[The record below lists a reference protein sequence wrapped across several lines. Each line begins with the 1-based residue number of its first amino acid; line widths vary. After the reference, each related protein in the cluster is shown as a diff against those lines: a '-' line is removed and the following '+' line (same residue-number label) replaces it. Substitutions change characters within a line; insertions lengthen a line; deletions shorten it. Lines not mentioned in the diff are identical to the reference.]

1 MQRLRERLAERPEL
15 FLFLLAAA
23 MPLAFR
29 SWQALLNNFVIE
41 RAGFTG
47 VEIGILQS
55 LREIPGF
62 LAFTVVF
69 VLLLVREQTLAVVSL
84 IVLGV
89 GVAITGMFPGV
100 LGLYVTT
107 VIMSVGFHYLE
118 TVNQSLSLQW
128 LKKETAAQNLGRMI
142 AIGSFTALLT
152 YGMVYLMLEWF
163 GFSMESVYLA
173 GGGAAAFIGV
183 AAWLLFP
190 HYRQPVEQR
199 KHLLMRRRYWLY
211 YALTFMAGARRQIF
225 IVFAGFLMVEKFGF
239 DAAAIAAM
247 FLVNGVLNMLFAPK
261 IGRLIGKWGERRAL
275 TFEYIGLI
283 GVFAAYAFV
292 ETAWIAVA
300 LYILD
305 HLFFSMAIA
314 IKTYLQKIA
323 DPADLAPTAGVA
335 FSINHIAAVGLPALL
350 GLVWVIS
357 PAAVFLTGA
366 VLAFGSLLLARLIPE
381 SPEPGFEVM
390 LSPGGRSP
398 ERFS

>member
-1 MQRLRERLAERPEL
+1 MLQRLRQELADRPEL

-29 SWQALLNNFVIE
+29 TWQALLNNFVIE

-69 VLLLVREQTLAVVSL
+69 VLLLVREQTLAVLSL
-84 IVLGV
+84 LVLGI
-89 GVAITGMFPGV
+89 GVAITGMFPSV

-118 TVNQSLSLQW
+118 TINQSLSLQW

-142 AIGSFTALLT
+142 AIGSFAALVT
-152 YGMVYLMLEWF
+152 YGTVYVVLEWL
-163 GFSMESVYLA
+163 GFSMETVYMI
-173 GGGAAAFIGV
+173 GGGAAVLIGI

-190 HYRQPVEQR
+190 RYAQPVEQR

-275 TFEYIGLI
+275 TLEYIGLI

-292 ETAWIAVA
+292 ETAWIAVV

-305 HLFFSMAIA
+305 HLFFTMAIA

-335 FSINHIAAVGLPALL
+335 FSINHIAAVGLPALF
-350 GLVWVIS
+350 GVIWVIS
-357 PAAVFLTGA
+357 PAAVFLSGA

-381 SPEPGFEVM
+381 SPEPGREVM
-390 LSPGGRSP
+390 SPATEHRAI
-398 ERFS
+398 

>member
-1 MQRLRERLAERPEL
+1 MLQRLRQELADRPEL

-29 SWQALLNNFVIE
+29 TWQALLNNFVIE

-69 VLLLVREQTLAVVSL
+69 VLLLVREQTLAVLSL
-84 IVLGV
+84 LVLGI
-89 GVAITGMFPGV
+89 GVAITGMFPSV

-118 TVNQSLSLQW
+118 TINQSLSLQW

-142 AIGSFTALLT
+142 AIGSFAALVT
-152 YGMVYLMLEWF
+152 YGMVYVVLEWL
-163 GFSMESVYLA
+163 GFSMETVYMI
-173 GGGAAAFIGV
+173 GGGAAVLIGI

-190 HYRQPVEQR
+190 RYAQPVEQR

-275 TFEYIGLI
+275 TLEYIGLI

-292 ETAWIAVA
+292 ETAWIAVV

-305 HLFFSMAIA
+305 HLFFTMAIA

-335 FSINHIAAVGLPALL
+335 FSINHIAAVGLPALF
-350 GLVWVIS
+350 GVIWVIS
-357 PAAVFLTGA
+357 PAAVFLSGA

-381 SPEPGFEVM
+381 SPEPGREVM
-390 LSPGGRSP
+390 SPATEHRAI
-398 ERFS
+398 

>member
-1 MQRLRERLAERPEL
+1 VQWLRQRLVERPEL

-84 IVLGV
+84 IVLGI

-128 LKKETAAQNLGRMI
+128 LKKETAAHNLGRMI
-142 AIGSFTALLT
+142 AIGSFAALLT
-152 YGMVYLMLEWF
+152 YGMVYLMLDWF

-173 GGGAAAFIGV
+173 GGGAAALIGL

-190 HYRQPVEQR
+190 RYRQPVEQR

-247 FLVNGVLNMLFAPK
+247 FLVNGVLNMAFAPK
-261 IGRLIGKWGERRAL
+261 IGRLIGKWGERKAL

-292 ETAWIAVA
+292 ETAWIAVV

-305 HLFFSMAIA
+305 HLFFTMAIA

-381 SPEPGFEVM
+381 SPEPGFEVI
-390 LSPGGRSP
+390 LSPRGRP
-398 ERFS
+398 AT

>member
-1 MQRLRERLAERPEL
+1 
-15 FLFLLAAA
+15 

-29 SWQALLNNFVIE
+29 SWQALLNNFAIE

-55 LREIPGF
+55 LREIPGL

-84 IVLGV
+84 IVLGI
-89 GVAITGMFPGV
+89 GVAITGVFPGV

-142 AIGSFTALLT
+142 AIGSFAALLT
-152 YGMVYLMLEWF
+152 YGMVYLMLDWF

-173 GGGAAAFIGV
+173 GGGAAVLIGLG
-183 AAWLLFP
+183 AWLLFP
-190 HYRQPVEQR
+190 RYRQPVEQR

-247 FLVNGVLNMLFAPK
+247 FLVNGVLTSLLSPT
-261 IGRLIGKWGERRAL
+261 IGCFI
-275 TFEYIGLI
+275 
-283 GVFAAYAFV
+283 
-292 ETAWIAVA
+292 
-300 LYILD
+300 
-305 HLFFSMAIA
+305 
-314 IKTYLQKIA
+314 
-323 DPADLAPTAGVA
+323 
-335 FSINHIAAVGLPALL
+335 
-350 GLVWVIS
+350 
-357 PAAVFLTGA
+357 
-366 VLAFGSLLLARLIPE
+366 GSLR
-381 SPEPGFEVM
+381 
-390 LSPGGRSP
+390 
-398 ERFS
+398 

>member
-1 MQRLRERLAERPEL
+1 
-15 FLFLLAAA
+15 

-29 SWQALLNNFVIE
+29 SWQALLNNFAIE

-55 LREIPGF
+55 LREIPGL

-84 IVLGV
+84 IVLGI
-89 GVAITGMFPGV
+89 GVAITGVFPGV

-142 AIGSFTALLT
+142 AIGSFAALLT
-152 YGMVYLMLEWF
+152 YGMVYLMLDWF

-173 GGGAAAFIGV
+173 GGGAAVLIGLG
-183 AAWLLFP
+183 AWLLFP
-190 HYRQPVEQR
+190 RYRQPVEQR

-247 FLVNGVLNMLFAPK
+247 FLVNGVLNMVLAPK
-261 IGRLIGKWGERRAL
+261 IGRLIGKWGERKAL

-292 ETAWIAVA
+292 ETAWIAVV

-305 HLFFSMAIA
+305 HLFFTMAIA

-381 SPEPGFEVM
+381 SPEPGFEVI
-390 LSPGGRSP
+390 LSPSGRP
-398 ERFS
+398 AT

>member
-1 MQRLRERLAERPEL
+1 
-15 FLFLLAAA
+15 

-29 SWQALLNNFVIE
+29 SWQALLNNFAIE

-55 LREIPGF
+55 LREIPGL

-84 IVLGV
+84 IVLGI
-89 GVAITGMFPGV
+89 GVAITGVFPGV

-142 AIGSFTALLT
+142 AIGSFAALLT
-152 YGMVYLMLEWF
+152 YGMVYLMLDWF

-173 GGGAAAFIGV
+173 GGGAAVLIGLG
-183 AAWLLFP
+183 AWLLFP
-190 HYRQPVEQR
+190 RYRQPVEQR

-247 FLVNGVLNMLFAPK
+247 FLVNGVLNMVLAPK
-261 IGRLIGKWGERRAL
+261 IGRLIGKWGERKAL

-283 GVFAAYAFV
+283 GVFAAYSFV
-292 ETAWIAVA
+292 ETAWIAVV

-305 HLFFSMAIA
+305 HLFFTMAIA

-381 SPEPGFEVM
+381 SPEPGFEVI
-390 LSPGGRSP
+390 LSPSGRP
-398 ERFS
+398 AT

>member
-1 MQRLRERLAERPEL
+1 MERLRATLAERPEL

-29 SWQALLNNFVIE
+29 TWQALLNNFVIE

-69 VLLLVREQTLAVVSL
+69 VLLLVREQTLAVLSL
-84 IVLGV
+84 VVLGI
-89 GVAITGMFPGV
+89 GVAITGMFPSV
-100 LGLYVTT
+100 LGLYITT

-118 TVNQSLSLQW
+118 TINQSLSLQW
-128 LKKETAAQNLGRMI
+128 LKKETAAHSLGRMI
-142 AIGSFTALLT
+142 AIGSFAALVT
-152 YGMVYLMLEWF
+152 YGMVYVVLEWF
-163 GFSMESVYLA
+163 GFTMETVYLV
-173 GGGAAAFIGV
+173 GGGAAALIGI

-190 HYRQPVEQR
+190 RYEQPVEQR

-247 FLVNGVLNMLFAPK
+247 FLVNGVLNMIFAPK
-261 IGRLIGKWGERRAL
+261 IGRLIMKWGERKAL

-335 FSINHIAAVGLPALL
+335 FSINHVAAVGLPALF
-350 GLVWVIS
+350 GLVWIWS
-357 PAAVFLTGA
+357 PSAVFLSGA
-366 VLAFGSLLLARLIPE
+366 AIAAGSLLLARLIPDT
-381 SPEPGFEVM
+381 PEPGMEVAPM
-390 LSPGGRSP
+390 MKARPVV
-398 ERFS
+398 

>member
-1 MQRLRERLAERPEL
+1 MMQRLRHLLADRPEL

-29 SWQALLNNFVIE
+29 TWQALLNNFVIE

-69 VLLLVREQTLAVVSL
+69 VLLLVREQTLAVASL
-84 IVLGV
+84 IVLGI
-89 GVAITGMFPGV
+89 GVAITGMFPSV

-142 AIGSFTALLT
+142 AIGSFAALVT
-152 YGMVYLMLEWF
+152 YGMVYVVLEWF
-163 GFSMESVYLA
+163 GFSMETVYLI
-173 GGGAAAFIGV
+173 GGGAAVLIGIG
-183 AAWLLFP
+183 AWLLFP
-190 HYRQPVEQR
+190 RYAQPVEQR

-275 TFEYIGLI
+275 TLEYIGLI

-292 ETAWIAVA
+292 ETAWIAVV

-305 HLFFSMAIA
+305 HLFFTMAIA

-335 FSINHIAAVGLPALL
+335 FSINHIAAVGLPALF

-357 PAAVFLTGA
+357 PAAVFLSGA

-381 SPEPGFEVM
+381 SPEPGCEVM
-390 LSPGGRSP
+390 LSARGRTAV
-398 ERFS
+398 

>member
-29 SWQALLNNFVIE
+29 SWQALLNNFAIE

-69 VLLLVREQTLAVVSL
+69 VLLVVREQTLALVSL
-84 IVLGV
+84 IVLGI

-118 TVNQSLSLQW
+118 TINQSLSLQW
-128 LKKETAAQNLGRMI
+128 LKKETAAHNLGRMI

-152 YGMVYLMLEWF
+152 YGMVYMMLEWF

-183 AAWLLFP
+183 LAWLLFP
-190 HYRQPVEQR
+190 RYRQPVEQR

-239 DAAAIAAM
+239 DAAAIAAI
-247 FLVNGVLNMLFAPK
+247 FLVNGVINMVFAPK
-261 IGRLIGKWGERRAL
+261 IGRLIGKWGERKAL

-292 ETAWIAVA
+292 ETAWIAVV

-305 HLFFSMAIA
+305 HLFFTMAIA

-381 SPEPGFEVM
+381 SPEPGFEVV
-390 LSPGGRSP
+390 LPSG
-398 ERFS
+398 ERPAT

>member
-1 MQRLRERLAERPEL
+1 MMQRLRHLLADRPEL

-29 SWQALLNNFVIE
+29 TWQALLNNFVIE

-69 VLLLVREQTLAVVSL
+69 ILLLVREQTLAVVSL
-84 IVLGV
+84 IVLGI
-89 GVAITGMFPGV
+89 GVAITGVFPSV

-142 AIGSFTALLT
+142 AIGSFAALVT
-152 YGMVYLMLEWF
+152 YGMVYVVLEWF
-163 GFSMESVYLA
+163 GFSMETVYLI
-173 GGGAAAFIGV
+173 GGGAAVLIGIG
-183 AAWLLFP
+183 AWLLFP
-190 HYRQPVEQR
+190 RYAQPVEQR

-275 TFEYIGLI
+275 TLEYIGLI

-292 ETAWIAVA
+292 ETAWIAVV

-305 HLFFSMAIA
+305 HLFFTMAIA

-335 FSINHIAAVGLPALL
+335 FSINHIAAVGLPALF

-357 PAAVFLTGA
+357 PAAVFLSGA

-381 SPEPGFEVM
+381 SPEPGCEVM
-390 LSPGGRSP
+390 LSARGRTAV
-398 ERFS
+398 

>member
-1 MQRLRERLAERPEL
+1 
-15 FLFLLAAA
+15 

-29 SWQALLNNFVIE
+29 SWQALLNNFAIE

-55 LREIPGF
+55 LREIPGL

-84 IVLGV
+84 IVLGI
-89 GVAITGMFPGV
+89 GVAITGVFPGV

-142 AIGSFTALLT
+142 AIGSFAALLT
-152 YGMVYLMLEWF
+152 YGMVYLMLGWF

-173 GGGAAAFIGV
+173 GGGAAVLIGLG
-183 AAWLLFP
+183 AWLLFP
-190 HYRQPVEQR
+190 RYRQPVEQR

-247 FLVNGVLNMLFAPK
+247 FLVNGVLNMVLAPK
-261 IGRLIGKWGERRAL
+261 IGRLIGKWGERKAL

-292 ETAWIAVA
+292 ETAWIAVV

-305 HLFFSMAIA
+305 HLFFTMAIA

-381 SPEPGFEVM
+381 SPEPGFEVI
-390 LSPGGRSP
+390 LSPSGRP
-398 ERFS
+398 AT

>member
-1 MQRLRERLAERPEL
+1 VLWLRQRLAERPEL

-29 SWQALLNNFVIE
+29 SWQALLNNFAIE

-55 LREIPGF
+55 LREIPGL

-84 IVLGV
+84 IVLGI
-89 GVAITGMFPGV
+89 GVAITGVFPGV

-142 AIGSFTALLT
+142 AIGSFAALLT
-152 YGMVYLMLEWF
+152 YGMVYLMLDWF

-173 GGGAAAFIGV
+173 GGGAAVLIGLG
-183 AAWLLFP
+183 AWLLFP
-190 HYRQPVEQR
+190 RYRQPVEQR

-225 IVFAGFLMVEKFGF
+225 IVFAGFLMVEKFCF

-247 FLVNGVLNMLFAPK
+247 FLVNGVLNMVLAPK
-261 IGRLIGKWGERRAL
+261 IGRLIGKWGERKAL

-292 ETAWIAVA
+292 ETAWIAVV

-305 HLFFSMAIA
+305 HLFFTMAIA

-381 SPEPGFEVM
+381 SPEPGFEVI
-390 LSPGGRSP
+390 LSPSGRP
-398 ERFS
+398 AT

>member
-1 MQRLRERLAERPEL
+1 
-15 FLFLLAAA
+15 

-84 IVLGV
+84 IVLGI

-128 LKKETAAQNLGRMI
+128 LKKETAAHNLGRMI
-142 AIGSFTALLT
+142 AIGSFAALLT
-152 YGMVYLMLEWF
+152 YGMVYLMLDWF

-173 GGGAAAFIGV
+173 GGGAAALIGL

-190 HYRQPVEQR
+190 RYRQPVEQR

-247 FLVNGVLNMLFAPK
+247 FLVNGVLNMAFAPK
-261 IGRLIGKWGERRAL
+261 IGRLIGKWGERKAL

-292 ETAWIAVA
+292 ETAWIAVV

-305 HLFFSMAIA
+305 HLFFTMAIA

-381 SPEPGFEVM
+381 SPEPGFEVI
-390 LSPGGRSP
+390 LSPRGRP
-398 ERFS
+398 AT

>member
-69 VLLLVREQTLAVVSL
+69 LLLIVREQTLAVVSL

-128 LKKETAAQNLGRMI
+128 LKKETAAHNLGRMI
-142 AIGSFTALLT
+142 AIGSFAALVT

-173 GGGAAAFIGV
+173 GGGAAAFIGL
-183 AAWLLFP
+183 AAWVLFP
-190 HYRQPVEQR
+190 RYRQPVEQR

-225 IVFAGFLMVEKFGF
+225 IVFAGFLMVEKFGY

-247 FLVNGVLNMLFAPK
+247 FLVNGILNMLFAPK
-261 IGRLIGKWGERRAL
+261 IGRLIGKWGERKAL
-275 TFEYIGLI
+275 TFEYIGLV

-292 ETAWIAVA
+292 ETAWIAVV

-305 HLFFSMAIA
+305 HLFFTMAIA

-357 PAAVFLTGA
+357 PSAVFLTGA

-381 SPEPGFEVM
+381 SPEPGCEVM
-390 LSPGGRSP
+390 LPPGGRP
-398 ERFS
+398 AT

>member
-1 MQRLRERLAERPEL
+1 MLQRLRQELADRPEL

-29 SWQALLNNFVIE
+29 TWQALLNNFVIE

-69 VLLLVREQTLAVVSL
+69 VLLLVREQTLAVLSL
-84 IVLGV
+84 LVLGI
-89 GVAITGMFPGV
+89 GVAITGMFPSV

-118 TVNQSLSLQW
+118 TINQSLSLQW

-142 AIGSFTALLT
+142 AIGSFAALVT
-152 YGMVYLMLEWF
+152 YGMVYVVLEWL
-163 GFSMESVYLA
+163 GFSMETVYMI
-173 GGGAAAFIGV
+173 GGGAAVLIGI

-190 HYRQPVEQR
+190 RYAQPVEQR

-275 TFEYIGLI
+275 TLEYVGLI

-292 ETAWIAVA
+292 ETAWIAVV

-305 HLFFSMAIA
+305 HLFFTMAIA
-314 IKTYLQKIA
+314 IKTYLQK
-323 DPADLAPTAGVA
+323 
-335 FSINHIAAVGLPALL
+335 
-350 GLVWVIS
+350 
-357 PAAVFLTGA
+357 
-366 VLAFGSLLLARLIPE
+366 
-381 SPEPGFEVM
+381 
-390 LSPGGRSP
+390 
-398 ERFS
+398 

>member
-1 MQRLRERLAERPEL
+1 MMQRLRHLLADRPEL

-29 SWQALLNNFVIE
+29 TWQALLNNFVIE

-84 IVLGV
+84 IVLGI

-142 AIGSFTALLT
+142 AIGSFAALVT
-152 YGMVYLMLEWF
+152 YGMVYVVLEWF
-163 GFSMESVYLA
+163 GFSMETVYLI
-173 GGGAAAFIGV
+173 GGGAAVLIGIG
-183 AAWLLFP
+183 AWLLFP
-190 HYRQPVEQR
+190 RYAQPVEQR

-275 TFEYIGLI
+275 TIEYIGLI

-292 ETAWIAVA
+292 ETAWIAVV

-305 HLFFSMAIA
+305 HLFFTMAIA

-335 FSINHIAAVGLPALL
+335 FSINHIAAVGLPALF

-357 PAAVFLTGA
+357 PAAVFLSGA

-381 SPEPGFEVM
+381 SPEPGCEVM
-390 LSPGGRSP
+390 LPARGRTAV
-398 ERFS
+398 

>member
-1 MQRLRERLAERPEL
+1 VQWLRQRLAERPEL

-84 IVLGV
+84 IVLGI

-128 LKKETAAQNLGRMI
+128 LKKETAAHNLGRMI
-142 AIGSFTALLT
+142 AIGSFAALLT
-152 YGMVYLMLEWF
+152 YGMVYLMLDWF

-173 GGGAAAFIGV
+173 GGGAAALIGL

-190 HYRQPVEQR
+190 RYRQPVEQR

-247 FLVNGVLNMLFAPK
+247 FLVNGVLNMAFAPK
-261 IGRLIGKWGERRAL
+261 IGRLIGKWGERKAL

-292 ETAWIAVA
+292 ETAWIAVV

-305 HLFFSMAIA
+305 HLFFTMAIA

-381 SPEPGFEVM
+381 SPEPGFEVI
-390 LSPGGRSP
+390 LSPRGRP
-398 ERFS
+398 AT

>member
-1 MQRLRERLAERPEL
+1 MLQRLRQELADRPEL

-29 SWQALLNNFVIE
+29 TWQALLNNFVIE

-69 VLLLVREQTLAVVSL
+69 VLLLVREQTLAVLSL
-84 IVLGV
+84 LVLGI
-89 GVAITGMFPGV
+89 GVAITGMFPSV

-118 TVNQSLSLQW
+118 TINQSLSLQW

-142 AIGSFTALLT
+142 AIGSFAALVT
-152 YGMVYLMLEWF
+152 YGMVYVVLEWL
-163 GFSMESVYLA
+163 GFSMETVYMI
-173 GGGAAAFIGV
+173 GGGAAVLIGI

-190 HYRQPVEQR
+190 RYAQPVEQH
-199 KHLLMRRRYWLY
+199 KHLLIRRRYWLY

-275 TFEYIGLI
+275 TLEYVGLI

-292 ETAWIAVA
+292 ETAWIAVV

-305 HLFFSMAIA
+305 HLFFTMAIA

-335 FSINHIAAVGLPALL
+335 FSINHIAAVGLPALF
-350 GLVWVIS
+350 GVIWVIS
-357 PAAVFLTGA
+357 PAAVFLSGA

-381 SPEPGFEVM
+381 SPEPGREVM
-390 LSPGGRSP
+390 LPATEHRAI
-398 ERFS
+398 

>member
-1 MQRLRERLAERPEL
+1 MMQRLRHLLADRPEL

-29 SWQALLNNFVIE
+29 TWQALLNNFVIE

-84 IVLGV
+84 IVLGI

-142 AIGSFTALLT
+142 AIGSFAALLT
-152 YGMVYLMLEWF
+152 YGMVYVVLEWF
-163 GFSMESVYLA
+163 GFSMETVYLI
-173 GGGAAAFIGV
+173 GGGAAVLIGIG
-183 AAWLLFP
+183 AWLLFP
-190 HYRQPVEQR
+190 RYAQPVEQR

-275 TFEYIGLI
+275 TIEYIGLI

-292 ETAWIAVA
+292 ETAWIAVV

-305 HLFFSMAIA
+305 HLFFTMAIA

-335 FSINHIAAVGLPALL
+335 FSINHIAAVGLPALF

-357 PAAVFLTGA
+357 PAAVFLSGA

-381 SPEPGFEVM
+381 SPEPGCEVM
-390 LSPGGRSP
+390 LPARGRTAV
-398 ERFS
+398 

>member
-29 SWQALLNNFVIE
+29 SWQALLNNFAIE

-69 VLLLVREQTLAVVSL
+69 VLLVVREQTLALVSL
-84 IVLGV
+84 IVLGI

-118 TVNQSLSLQW
+118 TINQSLSLQW
-128 LKKETAAQNLGRMI
+128 LKKETAAHNLGRMI

-152 YGMVYLMLEWF
+152 YGMVYMMLEWF

-183 AAWLLFP
+183 LAWLLFP
-190 HYRQPVEQR
+190 RYRQPVEQR

-239 DAAAIAAM
+239 DAAAIAAI
-247 FLVNGVLNMLFAPK
+247 FLVNGVINMVFAPK
-261 IGRLIGKWGERRAL
+261 IGRLIGKWGERKAL
-275 TFEYIGLI
+275 TFAYIGLI
-283 GVFAAYAFV
+283 GVVAAYAFV
-292 ETAWIAVA
+292 ETAWIAVV

-305 HLFFSMAIA
+305 HLFFTMAIA

-381 SPEPGFEVM
+381 SPEPGFEVV
-390 LSPGGRSP
+390 LPSG
-398 ERFS
+398 ERPAT

>member
-29 SWQALLNNFVIE
+29 SWQALLNNFAIE

-69 VLLLVREQTLAVVSL
+69 VLLVVREQTLALVSL
-84 IVLGV
+84 IVLGI

-118 TVNQSLSLQW
+118 TINQSLSLQW
-128 LKKETAAQNLGRMI
+128 LKKETAAHNLGRMI

-183 AAWLLFP
+183 LAWLLFP
-190 HYRQPVEQR
+190 RYRQPVEQR

-239 DAAAIAAM
+239 DAAAIAAI

-261 IGRLIGKWGERRAL
+261 IGRLIGKWGERKAL

-381 SPEPGFEVM
+381 SPEPGFEVE
-390 LSPGGRSP
+390 LPSG
-398 ERFS
+398 ERPAT

>member
-1 MQRLRERLAERPEL
+1 MMQRLRHLLADRPEL

-29 SWQALLNNFVIE
+29 TWQALLNNFVIE

-84 IVLGV
+84 IVLGI

-142 AIGSFTALLT
+142 AIGSFAALVT
-152 YGMVYLMLEWF
+152 YGMVYVVLEWF
-163 GFSMESVYLA
+163 GFSMETVYLI
-173 GGGAAAFIGV
+173 GGGAAVLIGIG
-183 AAWLLFP
+183 AWLLFP
-190 HYRQPVEQR
+190 RYAQPVEQR

-275 TFEYIGLI
+275 TIEYIGLI

-292 ETAWIAVA
+292 ETAWIAVV

-305 HLFFSMAIA
+305 HLFFTMAIA

-335 FSINHIAAVGLPALL
+335 FSINHIAAVGLPALF

-357 PAAVFLTGA
+357 PAAVFLSGA

-381 SPEPGFEVM
+381 SPEPGCEVM
-390 LSPGGRSP
+390 APARGRTAV
-398 ERFS
+398 

>member
-1 MQRLRERLAERPEL
+1 VQRLRERLAERPEL

-69 VLLLVREQTLAVVSL
+69 LLLIVREQTLAVVSL

-128 LKKETAAQNLGRMI
+128 LKKETAAHNLGRMI
-142 AIGSFTALLT
+142 AIGSFAALVT

-173 GGGAAAFIGV
+173 GGGAAAFIGL
-183 AAWLLFP
+183 AAWVLFP
-190 HYRQPVEQR
+190 RYRQPVEQR

-225 IVFAGFLMVEKFGF
+225 IVFAGFLMVEKFGY

-247 FLVNGVLNMLFAPK
+247 FLVNGILNMLFAPK
-261 IGRLIGKWGERRAL
+261 IGRLIGKWGERKAL
-275 TFEYIGLI
+275 TFEYIGLV

-292 ETAWIAVA
+292 ETAWIAVV

-305 HLFFSMAIA
+305 HLFFTMAIA

-357 PAAVFLTGA
+357 PSAVFLTGA

-390 LSPGGRSP
+390 LPPGGRP
-398 ERFS
+398 AT

>member
-1 MQRLRERLAERPEL
+1 MQRLRARLAERPEL

-69 VLLLVREQTLAVVSL
+69 VLLLVREQTLAVLSL
-84 IVLGV
+84 VVLGV
-89 GVAITGMFPGV
+89 GVAITGLFPSV

-118 TVNQSLSLQW
+118 TINQSLSLQW
-128 LKKETAAQNLGRMI
+128 LKKETAAHNLGRLI
-142 AIGSFTALLT
+142 AIGSFAALLT
-152 YGMVYLMLEWF
+152 YGMVYAVLEWL
-163 GFSMESVYLA
+163 GLSMESVYLL
-173 GGGAAAFIGV
+173 GGGAAALIGLG
-183 AAWLLFP
+183 AWLLFP
-190 HYRQPVEQR
+190 RYAQPVAQR
-199 KHLLMRRRYWLY
+199 KHLVMRRRYWLY

-247 FLVNGVLNMLFAPK
+247 FLVNGVLNMLLAPR

-283 GVFAAYAFV
+283 GVFTAYAFV

-305 HLFFSMAIA
+305 HLFFTMAIA

-335 FSINHIAAVGLPALL
+335 FSINHVAAVGLPAVF
-350 GLVWVIS
+350 GLVWVYAPS
-357 PAAVFLTGA
+357 AVFLSGA
-366 VLAFGSLLLARLIPE
+366 ALAACSLMLARLIPL
-381 SPEPGFEVM
+381 SPEPGMEVVPA
-390 LSPGGRSP
+390 LKGRP
-398 ERFS
+398 VT